1 VTEKWNHN
9 FVLAIHDGD
18 IAMRDSDGDGVIDAI
33 DNCPE
38 IENADQAD
46 ADDDGIGNVCDP
58 DFGPLM
64 LGTTYAPEV
73 GVKNQFY
80 WWGGLSASGGVPPY
94 TYSLVGGWLP
104 WPLTLNV
111 ETGVIT
117 GMAWNVVT
125 AYFTIQVT
133 DANSDTATLQ
143 SQITVNQ
150 SANVCS
156 SCHSVEGF

>member
-1 VTEKWNHN
+1 
-9 FVLAIHDGD
+9 
-18 IAMRDSDGDGVIDAI
+18 
-33 DNCPE
+33 
-38 IENADQAD
+38 
-46 ADDDGIGNVCDP
+46 
-58 DFGPLM
+58 
-64 LGTTYAPEV
+64 
-73 GVKNQFY
+73 
-80 WWGGLSASGGVPPY
+80 Y

-133 DANSDTATLQ
+133 DANSDTVTLQ

>member
-1 VTEKWNHN
+1 
-9 FVLAIHDGD
+9 
-18 IAMRDSDGDGVIDAI
+18 
-33 DNCPE
+33 
-38 IENADQAD
+38 
-46 ADDDGIGNVCDP
+46 
-58 DFGPLM
+58 
-64 LGTTYAPEV
+64 
-73 GVKNQFY
+73 
-80 WWGGLSASGGVPPY
+80 
-94 TYSLVGGWLP
+94 
-104 WPLTLNV
+104 V

-133 DANSDTATLQ
+133 DANSDTVTLQ